1 MAGSKTQ
8 AEKFNEIEN
17 LVKGT
22 FTDNQKRAI
31 LYSLLLI
38 AKSDGEFHE
47 YERLNL
53 DITAQFLNYNINDI
67 KFLHYP
73 SLGKETMYQD
83 LSSLNS
89 KQKDWYIL
97 SSIGMIHADF
107 QYKEIEDA
115 FAKYFFEKMGISEYY
130 INKLME
136 QYQ

>member
-1 MAGSKTQ
+1 MANSKTQ

-38 AKSDGEFHE
+38 AKSDGEYHE

-67 KFLHYP
+67 KFIHYP

-83 LSSLNS
+83 LNSLNS

-115 FAKYFFEKMGISEYY
+115 FANYFFEKMGISEYY